1 MNQSK
6 RTDQRRHHQKRRHGG
21 KKRAL
26 LNIPRV
32 SGHIRTTVERPLAEG
47 RYIVFDIETTG
58 GNPERNGITEIC
70 ALRYEDGKVVDK
82 FYSMVNPEIPI
93 PPIVRR
99 MTGINNQMVRSAP
112 KIDEIMPQFL
122 SFVGSDILVSHNT
135 IGDMKFIRHF
145 AKVAANVDMENFYIC
160 THLLVEKLAPEAPDK
175 SLRGLAKYF
184 AINAGELH
192 RAEADAV
199 VTLDLFKVLLGRLGD
214 QQIAT
219 IDAAIRLQGDIESS
233 MRLGWRLQPQLL
245 ASVPSGPGV
254 FSLFDQQDRLMFTS
268 SAIHLNR
275 EVGRLKVFD
284 QLPRPLLKL
293 VLKAAD
299 LKVSRTDNSFAAML
313 AECKAVQEAKLTF
326 QPALWHQRI
335 LQTIYI
341 AAHEGE
347 LVIGV
352 GAIVPGTIHAF
363 GPVRDRRIAAEL
375 IDAVGLACG
384 VEATRHGLKLPLHL
398 LPLLESFF
406 RGELDN
412 LKSGKAGWRQA
423 LMRLFKPATRR
434 SDDDLQKTSQKLRE
448 TRIPAKLSPIFDVSG
463 LVVVPG
469 ESSEWQVHQIVRGHP
484 QAVSRV
490 SLDWEDENWLR
501 HLASEFA
508 VTLEREHNR
517 DQEKPLSEHDANRVN
532 ATLWWI
538 FNGKFEGRFVPLA
551 DLLTSRS

>member
-384 VEATRHGLKLPLHL
+384 VEATRHGLKLPLH
-398 LPLLESFF
+398 F
-406 RGELDN
+406 
-412 LKSGKAGWRQA
+412 
-423 LMRLFKPATRR
+423 
-434 SDDDLQKTSQKLRE
+434 
-448 TRIPAKLSPIFDVSG
+448 
-463 LVVVPG
+463 
-469 ESSEWQVHQIVRGHP
+469 
-484 QAVSRV
+484 
-490 SLDWEDENWLR
+490 
-501 HLASEFA
+501 
-508 VTLEREHNR
+508 
-517 DQEKPLSEHDANRVN
+517 
-532 ATLWWI
+532 
-538 FNGKFEGRFVPLA
+538 
-551 DLLTSRS
+551 